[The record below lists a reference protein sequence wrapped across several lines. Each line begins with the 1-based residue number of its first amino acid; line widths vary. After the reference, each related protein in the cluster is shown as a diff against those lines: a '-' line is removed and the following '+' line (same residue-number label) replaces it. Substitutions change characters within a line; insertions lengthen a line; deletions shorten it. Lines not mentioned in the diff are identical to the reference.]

1 MAEKNVSHEFN
12 HLRHTLSEEL
22 IPKSRDGA
30 FICPTKDIKDSNMLE
45 SWFNLMLFV
54 SIAVKFNTVVTI

>member
-1 MAEKNVSHEFN
+1 MAEKNVLHEFN
-12 HLRHTLSEEL
+12 HLRYTLSEEL
-22 IPKSRDGA
+22 IPKSIDDA
-30 FICPTKDIKDSNMLE
+30 FICTPKDIKDRNMLE